1 MKKKIILVI
10 IVFSTLIA
18 CGKKGDPEYKE
29 SQSNSKKASYLLN
42 KA

>member
-10 IVFSTLIA
+10 IIFSTLIA
-18 CGKKGDPEYKE
+18 CGKKGDPVYKE
-29 SQSNSKKASYLLN
+29 FESNSKILSYLLN